1 MGSGYTYATKEN
13 KRKKNKTKHITNI
26 KKKTFL
32 MFLMIEEQ
40 NV

>member
-26 KKKTFL
+26 KK
-32 MFLMIEEQ
+32 
-40 NV
+40 NVSYVLDD

>member
-26 KKKTFL
+26 KKKFL